1 MSEPKFIVDVN
12 AGRLAKWL
20 RIMGYDTAFVPGI
33 EDGRLVSIA
42 REEGR
47 ILLTRDR
54 NVMKRRPIAKG
65 EVRALLLT
73 SDRLHGQLRQV
84 VETCKLETRRAFSLC
99 IGCNVPLRRANRE
112 DVRERVPPYVF
123 QTQEEIEE
131 CPSCRKPYWRGTH
144 WRNVRR
150 ELARLDS
157 S

>member
-1 MSEPKFIVDVN
+1 MFQPKFIVDVN

-42 REEGR
+42 RDEGR

-65 EVRALLLT
+65 EIQALLLA
-73 SDRLHGQLRQV
+73 SDRLDGQLRQV
-84 VETCKLETRRAFSLC
+84 VDAFRLDDRRAFSLC
-99 IGCNVPLRRANRE
+99 IECNVPLRRAERE
-112 DVRERVPPYVF
+112 DIRERVPAYVF
-123 QTQEEIEE
+123 QTQEQIDE
-131 CPSCRKPYWRGTH
+131 CPSCRKLYWRGTH

>member
-1 MSEPKFIVDVN
+1 MFQPKFIVDVN

-42 REEGR
+42 RDEGR

-65 EVRALLLT
+65 EIQALLLA
-73 SDRLHGQLRQV
+73 SDRLDGQLRQV
-84 VETCKLETRRAFSLC
+84 VDAFRLDDRRAFSLC
-99 IGCNVPLRRANRE
+99 IECNVPLRRAERE
-112 DVRERVPPYVF
+112 DIRERVPAYVF
-123 QTQEEIEE
+123 QTQEQIDE

>member
-1 MSEPKFIVDVN
+1 MFQPKFIVDVN

-20 RIMGYDTAFVPGI
+20 RIMGYDTAYVPGI
-33 EDGRLVSIA
+33 EDGKLVSIA
-42 REEGR
+42 RDEGR

-65 EVRALLLT
+65 EIQALLLA
-73 SDRLHGQLRQV
+73 SDRLDGQLRQV
-84 VETCKLETRRAFSLC
+84 VDAFRLDDRRAFSFC
-99 IGCNVPLRRANRE
+99 IECNVPLRRAERE
-112 DVRERVPPYVF
+112 DIRERVPAYVF
-123 QTQEEIEE
+123 QTQEQIDE

-150 ELARLDS
+150 ELARMDS